1 MIFEKSRR
9 REKNHNG
16 EKLFFF
22 CQHKDFF
29 CVYNS
34 LNPTTRSEQTKQ
46 RLSQS
51 VNSQDISKEIF
62 DPKYNQW
69 RQRSSDQQLIPTL
82 TIKMY
87 LKKKKKTCT
96 SGLSYSTCVISETGQ
111 PETSR
116 VSPTY
121 VSGIVVGDRKP
132 KSHHVNPGN
141 ICTRSES
148 DQITKENWP
157 RQF

>member
-1 MIFEKSRR
+1 MSI
-9 REKNHNG
+9 
-16 EKLFFF
+16 
-22 CQHKDFF
+22 HKIYQKKYSILIINDDKEAPI
-29 CVYNS
+29 NS
-34 LNPTTRSEQTKQ
+34 W
-46 RLSQS
+46 
-51 VNSQDISKEIF
+51 
-62 DPKYNQW
+62 Y
-69 RQRSSDQQLIPTL
+69 QLWQLRCTW
-82 TIKMY
+82 KR
-87 LKKKKKTCT
+87 KKKTCT

-111 PETSR
+111 PAETSR

-157 RQF
+157 RQFQKVKNCALFYTSHKRMQFLSEILFPHLSMVVI